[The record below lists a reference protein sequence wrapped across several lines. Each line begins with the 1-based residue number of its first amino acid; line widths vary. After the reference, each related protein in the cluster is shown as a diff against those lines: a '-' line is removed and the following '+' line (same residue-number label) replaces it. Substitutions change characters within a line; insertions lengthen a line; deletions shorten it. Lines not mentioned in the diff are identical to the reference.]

1 MSANESDGDSV
12 SIIARVNNEGSGIFV
27 RESVSGLLYDESTQ
41 TYNAEYWDGLTF
53 MTPGASSIQHMILM
67 NIVKN
72 ELHFDFVQMGTS
84 HIGSGVVYWT
94 AVSPGTMVDRLLN
107 DSDIDGGI
115 AWEPHYASA
124 ISNSQIKSVMLTSE
138 YWEGHP
144 CCVIAASNAFLEND
158 FIENDYA
165 VTMRYLSAYC
175 EAVNWLNEAKD
186 VGSDNHALLIQY
198 VQQYTIVSDQATIEL
213 ALSNVSYSYEI
224 GNLEEQ
230 IVELTKT
237 YESLGLFSNTLHEIG
252 YADETAF
259 ANALVNNKLIDEAK
273 VRDQSS
279 YDSLDNVTIRV
290 AFLAS
295 DIHQI
300 ALHIGIEQGFFD
312 DFGITIEKV
321 GPFAAGG
328 DVMTAILLG
337 QADMGFV
344 GSPPVVLYSVNMA
357 K

>member
-1 MSANESDGDSV
+1 MSADESDSDSV

-72 ELHFDFVQMGTS
+72 ELHFDFVQMGTE
-84 HIGSGVVYWT
+84 HTGSGVVYWT
-94 AVSPGTMVDRLLN
+94 AVSPGTMVDKLL
-107 DSDIDGGI
+107 SSSGSEIDGGI
-115 AWEPHYASA
+115 AWEPHYANA

-144 CCVIAASNAFLEND
+144 CCVIAASNAFIDDNP
-158 FIENDYA
+158 A
-165 VTMRYLSAYC
+165 ATMRYLSAYC
-175 EAVNWLNEAKD
+175 EAVEWLNEAKD
-186 VGSDNHALLIQY
+186 VNSENHALLIQY
-198 VQQYTIVSDQATIEL
+198 VQEYTTVTDQATIEL
-213 ALSNVSYSYEI
+213 ALSDVSYSYEI
-224 GNLEEQ
+224 ANLKEQ

-237 YESLGLFSNTLHEIG
+237 YESLGLFSNTLQEIG
-252 YADETAF
+252 YADEADF
-259 ANALVNNKLIDEAK
+259 ANALVNDKLISSAEN
-273 VRDQSS
+273 RTPSS
-279 YDSLDNVTIRV
+279 YASLNNVTIRV
-290 AFLAS
+290 AYLAS

-300 ALHIGIEQGFFD
+300 ALNIGIEQGFFD

>member
-1 MSANESDGDSV
+1 MSANESDSDSV
-12 SIIARVNNEGSGIFV
+12 SIVARVNNEGSGIFV
-27 RESVSGLLYDESTQ
+27 RDSVQGVLYDESTQ

-72 ELHFDFVQMGTS
+72 ELHFAFVQVGS
-84 HIGSGVVYWT
+84 EYSGSGVVYWT
-94 AVSPGTMVDRLLN
+94 AVSPGTMVDTLLKN
-107 DSDIDGGI
+107 SWIDGGI

-124 ISNSQIKSVMLTSE
+124 ISNSQIKGVMLTSE
-138 YWEGHP
+138 YWAGHP
-144 CCVIAASNAFLEND
+144 CCVVAANNT
-158 FIENDYA
+158 FIDNNYA
-165 VTMRYLSAYC
+165 STMRFLSAYC
-175 EAVNWLNEAKD
+175 EAVEWLNEAKD
-186 VGSDNHALLIQY
+186 VNSENHALLIQY
-198 VQQYTIVSDQATIEL
+198 VQKYTTVSDQAVIEM
-213 ALSNVSYSYEI
+213 ALDDVSYSYEI
-224 GNLEEQ
+224 TDLKDQ

-237 YESLGLFSNTLHEIG
+237 YESLDLFSNTLQDIG
-252 YADETAF
+252 YADEAAF
-259 ANALVNNKLIDEAK
+259 ADALVNDKLI
-273 VRDQSS
+273 SS
-279 YDSLDNVTIRV
+279 AENRVPGSYASLNNVTIRV
-290 AFLAS
+290 AYLAS

-312 DFGITIEKV
+312 EFGITVEKV